1 MRTLILSDIHANLEA
16 LKAAL
21 EQTAFD
27 AVWVLGDLVGY
38 GADPHAVVEK
48 VQELHPQFIIRGNHD
63 KVCSGLESAKDFSLL
78 ARQSAEWTLRTL
90 SPETRAYLQALPLG
104 PVPFED
110 YLLCHGSPADEDEY
124 IMSPY
129 QIPALLETQN
139 AQVCFFGHTHVP
151 IIYMSDG
158 GQIVECP
165 VGESLVLQLKE
176 GQRYFLNPGSVGQP
190 RDGDRRGCTA
200 LLDTHRKVVE
210 FMKFDYAIDEAAR
223 KIREAGLPR
232 PLAERL
238 YVGR

>member
-1 MRTLILSDIHANLEA
+1 MSDIHANLEA

-38 GADPHAVVEK
+38 GADPHAVVDK
-48 VQELHPQFIIRGNHD
+48 VQELQPQFLIRGNHD
-63 KVCSGLESAKDFSLL
+63 KVCSGLESTKDFSLL
-78 ARQSAEWTLRTL
+78 ARQSAQWTLRTL
-90 SPETRAYLQALPLG
+90 NPETRAYLQSLPLG
-104 PVPFED
+104 PLSFED
-110 YLLCHGSPADEDEY
+110 YLLCHGSPVDEDEY

-129 QIPALLETQN
+129 QIPALLEAQN

-151 IIYMSDG
+151 IIYRSDG
-158 GQIVECP
+158 AQVVECP

-176 GQRYFLNPGSVGQP
+176 GRRYFLNPGSVGQP

-200 LLDTHRKVVE
+200 LLDTQRKVVE
-210 FMKFDYAIDEAAR
+210 FIKFDYAIDEAAR